1 MNPNS
6 HTKYNHRRKFRDY
19 EKRISH
25 YVKSALF
32 FDNGNELYENIR
44 HNFEM
49 REKKDPNII
58 VIQNQ
63 HRIKI
68 RVIKNSSVH
77 FKKIDSPILTIM
89 TIIAAE
95 LSVKTKTFKI
105 SKRRQANVYVEK
117 TQIIQKN
124 QKQNV
129 SMNHKS
135 LILNDYIFEPIQRK
149 NHTMRSYLSDVNA
162 MISNI

>member
-1 MNPNS
+1 M
-6 HTKYNHRRKFRDY
+6 
-19 EKRISH
+19 
-25 YVKSALF
+25 
-32 FDNGNELYENIR
+32 
-44 HNFEM
+44 
-49 REKKDPNII
+49 I

-68 RVIKNSSVH
+68 RIIKNSSAH
-77 FKKIDSPILTIM
+77 FRKIDSSTLTIM
-89 TIIAAE
+89 TAIAAE
-95 LSVKTKTFKI
+95 LSVKTKTLKT
-105 SKRRQANVYVEK
+105 SKRRQTNVYVEE

-129 SMNHKS
+129 SVSHKS

-149 NHTMRSYLSDVNA
+149 NHIMKSYLSDVNA